1 MLSMMKRQVC
11 IPSSN
16 NKEHWYNYSM
26 KEVIYDTLEDAKQA
40 CKAYVDAMRDLQEL
54 LGIYETSDD
63 SCAQT
68 YVHAKW
74 RNADGVIVEYTYW

>member
-1 MLSMMKRQVC
+1 
-11 IPSSN
+11 
-16 NKEHWYNYSM
+16 M

-40 CKAYVDAMRDLQEL
+40 CKAYVDAMRDLQEH

-74 RNADGVIVEYTYW
+74 RNADGVIVEYTNTCW